1 MLNLGTVNVI
11 KINKIINLLNKVSR
25 SKVKVAYKEI
35 LNSKN
40 PGEVLK
46 NAVRRM
52 LKKGPLSRQQLK
64 NLYLYLE

>member
-35 LNSKN
+35 LNKELLVTKSNTKKFVKMIKYY
-40 PGEVLK
+40 PKLILQTLK
-46 NAVRRM
+46 
-52 LKKGPLSRQQLK
+52 SHI
-64 NLYLYLE
+64 